1 MTGHN
6 VDHEPSGPGPQP
18 LPRPVAHRRPRIGT
32 AILVAAP
39 AGSTSWMA
47 RSACRG
53 EDPELFFPL
62 ATASLASAQVS
73 SAKAVCG
80 RCPVQANCLSYALL
94 TEQGDGI
101 WGGTTREERWSGR
114 YPRHGPRP
122 HLPDQDEHAPGRHR
136 PRAAANTTVVLMRPR
151 PER

>member
-1 MTGHN
+1 MTGHSQ
-6 VDHEPSGPGPQP
+6 DHQPPGPQP
-18 LPRPVAHRRPRIGT
+18 LPGPVLHRRPRVGIAVLGT
-32 AILVAAP
+32 V
-39 AGSTSWMA
+39 GSTSWMS

-53 EDPELFFPL
+53 EDPELFFPI
-62 ATASLASAQVS
+62 AASGSALAQVS

-94 TEQGDGI
+94 TEQSDGI

-114 YPRHGPRP
+114 YPRSGPRP
-122 HLPDQDEHAPGRHR
+122 YPPDQDERVPGQRHH
-136 PRAAANTTVVLMRPR
+136 RAAASATVVLMRPR